1 MTDTAVILCA
11 GGGTRLRPL
20 TDDRPKA
27 LVDVGGE
34 TILGRAVRM
43 LVGAGVRHLV
53 VATGY
58 KDDAVRAALARS
70 EVRVTFRHNA
80 DFERTQNA
88 VSLHRCAESLIGR
101 SFYKLD
107 GDLLFH
113 ADVLGRLDAN
123 RAPLSVAVDT
133 SVVLGEEEMKV
144 MTDGDRVVRFGK
156 KLDLARC
163 AGESIGIE
171 RLDAGASGPLFR
183 ALAEAERAGRT
194 DLYYE
199 DVYGELIAEGLDA
212 RAVDV
217 SDLPWFEID
226 TPEDLAQARR
236 SLEGG
241 RLDRSA

>member
-27 LVDVGGE
+27 LVDVGSE

-43 LVGAGVRHLV
+43 LVAAGVRRLV

-58 KDDAVRAALARS
+58 RHEAVRAALAS
-70 EVRVTFRHNA
+70 AQVPVTFCHNA
-80 DFERTQNA
+80 DFERTQNS
-88 VSLHRCAESLIGR
+88 VSLGRCAESLVGR
-101 SFYKLD
+101 SFFKLD

-113 ADVLGRLDAN
+113 AAVLRRLDEGGGA
-123 RAPLSVAVDT
+123 LSVAVDGSAT
-133 SVVLGEEEMKV
+133 LGQEEMKV
-144 MTDGDRVVRFGK
+144 IVEGHRILRFGK
-156 KLDLARC
+156 GLDPRLA

-171 RLDAGASGPLFR
+171 RVDAAASTRLFE
-183 ALAEAERAGRT
+183 ALAQAERAGRT

-199 DVYGELIAEGLDA
+199 DVYGELVAGGLDA

-217 SDLPWFEID
+217 SDLPWVEID
-226 TPEDLAQARR
+226 TPEDLAFARR
-236 SLEGG
+236 SIADG